1 LIVSVVTLL
10 EIQRRRHMLAAR
22 AAELMVCVAAIIDER
37 LDELDRLRSLRPCIC
52 PSRVVDEDVIHAGPG
67 PSPRVDE
74 LASPARTLAEW
85 TAAERKHFREVQSEV
100 THEHDRS
107 VVGYRQHHADLLK
120 GPMFGEPPENPKKEK
135 SDTEKDWAFEYF
147 RVTPDKVLRSQ
158 RAAKRELD
166 RIARTLAYQLDR
178 SEPEVRRRLATYRKD
193 FLRLHAK

>member
-1 LIVSVVTLL
+1 LIVSVVILL
-10 EIQRRRHMLAAR
+10 EIQRRRRMLAAR
-22 AAELMVCVAAIIDER
+22 PAELMVCVAAIIDER
-37 LDELDRLRSLRPCIC
+37 LDELDQLWLRQCIC

-67 PSPRVDE
+67 PSPRVDV

-85 TAAERKHFREVQSEV
+85 TPSERKHFREVQSEV

-120 GPMFGEPPENPKKEK
+120 GPMFGEPPENPKKKK

-158 RAAKRELD
+158 QAAKRELD

-178 SEPEVRRRLATYRKD
+178 SEPGVRRRLTTYRKD
-193 FLRLHAK
+193 FLRLHTK